1 MVTMVSTEFG
11 RWFKQQLRLRN
22 WTQADFSHEFRFSA
36 AGVSRWITGER
47 VPAPDSCERIAEAFG
62 VDIDLVLTQ
71 AGHRPEIAPIDP
83 DDPVVGI
90 IGLVKRVEW
99 NDERLAGIRATLIVF
114 QDIDR
119 KRREA

>member
-1 MVTMVSTEFG
+1 MVIMVSTEFG
-11 RWFKQQLRLRN
+11 PWFKRQLRLRH

-47 VPAPDSCERIAEAFG
+47 VPAPESCERIAEAFG
-62 VDIDLVLTQ
+62 VDVDLVLIQ
-71 AGHRPEIAPIDP
+71 AGHRHAVEQLDP

-99 NDERLAGIRATLIVF
+99 NDERLAGIRAALIVY

-119 KRREA
+119 KKREA

>member
-83 DDPVVGI
+83 DDPAVGI

-99 NDERLAGIRATLIVF
+99 NDERLAGIRAALIVY

-119 KRREA
+119 KRREV